1 MTFAIKGLDH
11 VVLRVADLDRAIGFY
26 RDVLGCHE
34 ERRVESIGLYQ
45 YRAGAHIIDLVPVES
60 ELGSMGGAAPGA
72 EARNLDH
79 FCIRIDPFDA
89 DALRRHLDGHGIDM
103 GEVKS
108 RYGAEGDGP
117 SIYINDPDGNVVELK
132 GPAFD
137 K

>member
-11 VVLRVADLDRAIGFY
+11 VVLRVTDLDRAIGFY
-26 RDVLGCHE
+26 RDVLGCQE
-34 ERRVESIGLYQ
+34 ERSVESIGLYQ
-45 YRAGAHIIDLVPVES
+45 YRAGASIIDLVPVES
-60 ELGSMGGAAPGA
+60 ELGRMGGAAPGA

-89 DALRRHLDGHGIDM
+89 DALRQHLDGHGINM

-132 GPAFD
+132 GPPFE

>member
-11 VVLRVADLDRAIGFY
+11 VVLRVTDLDRSIGFY

-45 YRAGAHIIDLVPVES
+45 YRAGESIIDLVPVES
-60 ELGSMGGAAPGA
+60 ELGRMGGAAPGK

-79 FCIRIDPFDA
+79 FCIRIEPFDE

-132 GPAFD
+132 GQPFKA
-137 K
+137 